1 MPAALPGHAPITGSL
16 TRSQHKPLHA
26 SQQHSWQCTTVHSEQ
41 PANQVHAANAT
52 CLPVAAP
59 QIEGMSETLK
69 TATAAPAMSVH
80 ESKMIASNDKF
91 VRSEYEQQQ
100 LVVKEQDQHLED
112 IEQAVTRLGRVGLDI
127 HKVGGRTAGQ
137 LL

>member
-1 MPAALPGHAPITGSL
+1 
-16 TRSQHKPLHA
+16 
-26 SQQHSWQCTTVHSEQ
+26 
-41 PANQVHAANAT
+41 
-52 CLPVAAP
+52 
-59 QIEGMSETLK
+59 MSETLK

-127 HKVGGRTAGQ
+127 HKVGARR
-137 LL
+137 